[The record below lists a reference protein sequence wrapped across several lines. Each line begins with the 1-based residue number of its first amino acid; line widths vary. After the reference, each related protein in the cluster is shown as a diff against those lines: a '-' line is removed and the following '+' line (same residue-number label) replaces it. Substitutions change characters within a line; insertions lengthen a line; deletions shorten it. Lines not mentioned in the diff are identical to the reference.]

1 MSTNQCD
8 IGLIGLA
15 VMGENL
21 ALNMESKGFSVAV
34 FNRTTEVTEKF
45 ASGRAKGKN
54 IQPTQTIE
62 EFVAALTRPRKAM
75 IMVKAGAPVDAVI
88 GQLAPLL
95 EKGDVIIDGGNSL
108 FTDTQR
114 RGKELENRGIHF
126 VGCGVSG
133 GEEGALKGPSLMP
146 GGSRESW
153 EIIAPIFRKIAAQV
167 DGEPCC
173 RYMGP
178 DGAGHYV
185 KMVHNGIEYG
195 DIQLICEAYAI
206 LKDIAGMDAPEL
218 ADTFAEW
225 NKGELDSYLIE
236 ITSQIFRKIDP
247 ETGKPLVD
255 VILDKAGQKGTGIW
269 TLQSAIQQS
278 VVISTINAAVEARVI
293 SSRKDERVASSK
305 ILPQPKPRKFKGD
318 RAQLIDAVRDALYAS
333 KIVSYAQGM
342 ELLGAASRQ
351 YKWNLNLS
359 DIATIWRGGCIIR
372 AKFLNRIVEAYRRD
386 PALHNLLLD
395 PYFTGII
402 EKTQENWRVAVS
414 TATDHGVAVP
424 AFGASLAYFD
434 SYRQAR
440 LPSNLLQAQRDFF
453 GAHTK
458 ERVDKPGVF
467 HTEWIESD
475 KKPSEKPVAPKEP
488 ARRHAGE

>member
-1 MSTNQCD
+1 MGAKQCD

-21 ALNMESKGFSVAV
+21 VLNMESKGFSVAV
-34 FNRTTEVTEKF
+34 FNRTTEVTEQF
-45 ASGRAKGKN
+45 AAGKARGKN
-54 IQPTQTIE
+54 IRPTRSIE
-62 EFVAALTRPRKAM
+62 EFVGALARPRKAM

-88 GQLAPLL
+88 AQLKPLL
-95 EKGDVIIDGGNSL
+95 EPGDVVIDGGNSL

-114 RGKELENRGIHF
+114 RGEELHGTGIHF

-146 GGSRESW
+146 GGSPDAW

-195 DIQLICEAYAI
+195 DMQLICEAYAI
-206 LKDIAGMDAPEL
+206 LKDVLGLQPPEL
-218 ADTFAEW
+218 ADIFAEW
-225 NKGELDSYLIE
+225 NHGELDSYLID
-236 ITSQIFRKIDP
+236 ITAQIFRKTDP
-247 ETGKPLVD
+247 DTGKPLVD

-269 TLQSAIQQS
+269 TLQSAIRQA

-293 SSRKDERVASSK
+293 SSRKQERVDSAK
-305 ILPQPKPRKFKGD
+305 VLPQPARKQFDGD
-318 RAQLIDAVRDALYAS
+318 RAQLIEAVRQALYAS

-342 ELLGAASRQ
+342 ELLGAASIDS
-351 YKWNLNLS
+351 KWNLNFS

-372 AKFLNRIVEAYRRD
+372 AVFLNRIVEAYERD
-386 PALHNLLLD
+386 PKLHNLLLD
-395 PYFTGII
+395 SYFTDVVA
-402 EKTQENWRVAVS
+402 KTQDNWRVAVA
-414 TATDHGVAVP
+414 TAISHGVAVP
-424 AFGASLAYFD
+424 AFAASLSYFD

-453 GAHTK
+453 GAHTY

-467 HTEWIESD
+467 HTEWLETSD
-475 KKPSEKPVAPKEP
+475 TSSEKVTEPKP
-488 ARRHAGE
+488 AQGAGE